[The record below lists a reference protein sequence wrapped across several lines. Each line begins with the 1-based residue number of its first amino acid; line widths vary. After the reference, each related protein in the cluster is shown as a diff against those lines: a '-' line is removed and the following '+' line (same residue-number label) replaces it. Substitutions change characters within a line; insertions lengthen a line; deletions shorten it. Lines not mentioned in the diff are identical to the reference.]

1 MDEKSLEV
9 KNYEHNLTMHYE
21 AKRKELD
28 ILLTSSIPQQ
38 LSNMKT
44 ILWVNYLMIGL
55 MLQFINKF
63 PLSKIIVGFFLLSLA
78 AVISVMFAMLTNRS
92 KSYGVPKDVQHM
104 SLYEDNQWTISQAT
118 FDMLGALQ
126 ESVKENGKV
135 ITNRG
140 KLMHIATWFTLSS
153 LIFIAIAFFIKQ
165 LNL

>member
-44 ILWVNYLMIGL
+44 ILWMNYLMIGL
-55 MLQFINKF
+55 MLQLINKF
-63 PLSKIIVGFFLLSLA
+63 PLSKLIIGFFLFSLA
-78 AVISVMFAMLTNRS
+78 AVISVIFAMLTNRS
-92 KSYGVPKDVQHM
+92 KSYGVPKDIRHM
-104 SLYEDNQWTISQAT
+104 SNYEDHEWTISQAT
-118 FDMLGALQ
+118 FDMLDALQ
-126 ESVKENGKV
+126 DSVQENAKV
-135 ITNRG
+135 ITNRA
-140 KLMHIATWFTLSS
+140 KLMHIATWFTLCSI
-153 LIFIAIAFFIKQ
+153 LFISIAFFIKQ